1 MTPSVCYVSIQQLDS
16 PC

>member
-1 MTPSVCYVSIQQLDS
+1 MQPSVCYVSIQQLDS